1 LDYPGPQPQKLA
13 GSNRFRSVFLTLK
26 FRLVIENHNQ
36 QRQQSTIK
44 GEAALADVNDCYL
57 AAL

>member
-1 LDYPGPQPQKLA
+1 MNEGKK
-13 GSNRFRSVFLTLK
+13 GSRS
-26 FRLVIENHNQ
+26 NHNQ